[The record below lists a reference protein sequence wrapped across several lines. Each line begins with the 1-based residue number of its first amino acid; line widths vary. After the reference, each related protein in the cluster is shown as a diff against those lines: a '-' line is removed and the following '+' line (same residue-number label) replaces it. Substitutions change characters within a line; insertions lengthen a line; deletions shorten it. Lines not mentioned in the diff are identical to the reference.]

1 MLEKR
6 PFRTPESIS
15 AEEVTRA
22 AVVGLLERHGF
33 TDINDRQTRHGTAVS
48 QVVTARTG
56 SGQRVTMH
64 VRLCWRRNGRT
75 PREKTYSAA
84 QLRARLV
91 DGSWERTL
99 DFIATQELKDGN
111 SHNLIVQ
118 FEGEDFVHGALIPS
132 EQVGAIWRAQRAASD
147 RLIAAGKMGRIRKNH
162 AANGSSPTLWLQD
175 DRTPYAHEVSDI
187 LWSWPGVV
195 NVLALSRIR
204 DSSAIIDDTFDDLPI
219 DYGIVGRDTGG
230 RVERMV
236 SGYSR
241 DPKVRADVLHR
252 AGGACEREGCREQ
265 RAYAGFLDVHHI
277 LGVAASDRAWT
288 CVALCPNCHR
298 EAHCAPD
305 RDAINLSLAAF
316 ASRYAPVENAYH
328 QSQETI
334 VAEHAG

>member
-6 PFRTPESIS
+6 SFRTPESIA

-33 TDINDRQTRHGTAVS
+33 WDINDRQTRHGTAVS
-48 QVVTARTG
+48 QVVTARSS
-56 SGQRVTMH
+56 SGEQFTMH
-64 VRLCWRRNGRT
+64 VRLCWRRSGRS
-75 PREKTYSAA
+75 PREKAYSAA

-99 DFIATQELKDGN
+99 EFICEQEVKDGN

-147 RLIAAGKMGRIRKNH
+147 RLIAAGRMGRIRKNH

-175 DRTPYAHEVSDI
+175 DRTPDAHQVSDI

-195 NVLALSRIR
+195 DVLALPRTRGS
-204 DSSAIIDDTFDDLPI
+204 DTIIDDTFDDLPI
-219 DYGIVGRDTGG
+219 DYSIFGRDAGG
-230 RVERMV
+230 RVERLV

-241 DPKVRADVLHR
+241 DPRVRADVLSR
-252 AGGACEREGCREQ
+252 ADGACEREGCCEQ

-277 LGVAASDRAWT
+277 FGVAASDRPWT

-305 RDAINLSLAAF
+305 RDAINMRLAAF
-316 ASRYAPVENAYH
+316 ANRYAPVEKASH
-328 QSQETI
+328 ED
-334 VAEHAG
+334 